1 MKDGFLNDLN
11 ENQRQA
17 VLYNDGASLVIAGAG
32 SGKTRVLTCKI
43 AHLLQNGYNSD
54 SILALTFTNK
64 AANEMKL
71 RIGKLVGEESARRLW
86 MGTFHSIFLRILRVN
101 ASLLGFQ
108 DQLTIYDT
116 SDSKSLIRSI
126 VKELGLNDKDYSDSK
141 MISRISNLKNHL
153 ITPDAYNSDMTYIK
167 DDEKKN
173 LRMFQH
179 VYRIYVERCKRA
191 NAMDF
196 DDLLV
201 YTYQLFDQH
210 PEVRE
215 RYVARF
221 KYILVDE
228 YQDTN
233 YVQRQIVLQLG
244 IPSQHVC
251 VVGDDAQSI
260 YSFRGA
266 NIDNILSFSS
276 DFENVRIFKLEQN
289 YRSTQNIVLAANSLI
304 KKNSRQI
311 PKSIFSNKAEGDK
324 IHVTKLYSDIE
335 ESAVVVKK
343 IQQLRSKE
351 HADYSDFV
359 ILYRTNAQSRVFE
372 EEMRKQSIPY
382 KIFGGVSFYQRKE
395 IKDVIA
401 YFRLAVNP
409 NDEEALKRVI
419 NYPLRGIGGTT
430 FDKIKAVAINNQVSL
445 WTVLGNIVQY
455 VPELNS
461 GKQATIQKFFDM
473 IAEFVGKATIESA
486 DELGNEIIIASGL
499 MNVSLPDQIA
509 DKERRDNI
517 GELVTGLRDFVT
529 SRQEDGNDNLL
540 LTNYLSEISL
550 LSDLDAD
557 TKESDTDKV
566 SLMTIHAA
574 KGLEFATVFVVG
586 LEENLFPNYMSL
598 NNPRELEEERRL
610 FYVAITRAEKHCY
623 LSYAESRFHF
633 GKMEFAQ
640 QSRFLN
646 DIDPEYLQYPTSKKY
661 EAEIDRRASKYRPVF
676 DRSATLPPFEMPD
689 NTPVSAHQ
697 SVAPGMKKVSA
708 STRSVSGDSSIEERL
723 KLYEGQI
730 IEHERFGVGKVKKVE
745 GVDENRKATI
755 EFRNLGIK
763 VLLLRFARFKIIG

>member
-11 ENQRQA
+11 ENQREA

-43 AHLLQNGYNSD
+43 AYLLQNGYSSD

-153 ITPDAYNSDMTYIK
+153 ITPDVYSSNLTYIK
-167 DDEKKN
+167 DDEKKKLN
-173 LRMFQH
+173 MFHH

-201 YTYQLFDQH
+201 YTYQLFDEH
-210 PEVRE
+210 PEVCA
-215 RYVARF
+215 RYAVRF

-266 NIDNILSFSS
+266 NIDNILSFSK

-311 PKSIFSNKAEGDK
+311 PKSIFSKKAEGDK
-324 IHVTKLYSDIE
+324 VHVTKVYSDIE
-335 ESAVVVKK
+335 EAVVVVKK

-395 IKDVIA
+395 IKDVVA

-430 FDKIKAVAINNQVSL
+430 FDKIKAAAMDNQVSL
-445 WTVLGNIVQY
+445 WTVLGDIAHY

-461 GKQATIQKFFDM
+461 GKQATIRKFYDM
-473 IAEFVGKATIESA
+473 VADFVAKVSTESA

-499 MNVSLPDQIA
+499 MNVSLPDQTA

-529 SRQEDGNDNLL
+529 SRQEDGDDNIFLA
-540 LTNYLSEISL
+540 NYLSEISL
-550 LSDLDAD
+550 LSDLDTD

-598 NNPRELEEERRL
+598 NNLRELEEERRL
-610 FYVAITRAEKHCY
+610 FYVAITRAERHCF

-640 QSRFLN
+640 QSRFLK
-646 DIDPEYLQYPTSKKY
+646 DIDPEYLEYPVSKKY
-661 EAEIDRRASKYRPVF
+661 EIDIDKRASKYRPVF
-676 DRSATLPPFEMPD
+676 DRSTSLPPFEMPD
-689 NTPVSAHQ
+689 TTNVHQ
-697 SVAPGMKKVSA
+697 SVPSGMQKVSSCA
-708 STRSVSGDSSIEERL
+708 KSSPGDSSITERL
-723 KLYEGQI
+723 ELCEGQI
-730 IEHERFGVGKVKKVE
+730 IEHERFGVGKVKKIE

>member
-17 VLYNDGASLVIAGAG
+17 VLYNEGASLVIAGAG

-43 AHLLQNGYNSD
+43 AHLLQNGYDSD

-153 ITPDAYNSDMTYIK
+153 ITPDAYSSDLTYIK

-173 LRMFQH
+173 LVMFRH

-215 RYVARF
+215 RYAARF

-266 NIDNILSFSS
+266 NIDNILSFSN

-304 KKNSRQI
+304 QKNSRQI
-311 PKSIFSNKAEGDK
+311 PKSIFSKKAEGDK
-324 IHVTKLYSDIE
+324 IHVTKVYSDIE
-335 ESAVVVKK
+335 EAAVVAKK
-343 IQQLRSKE
+343 IQLLRSKE

-430 FDKIKAVAINNQVSL
+430 FDKIKVAAMNNQVSL
-445 WTVLGNIVQY
+445 WTVLGDIAHY

-461 GKQATIQKFFDM
+461 AKQATIRKFFDM
-473 IAEFVGKATIESA
+473 IAEFVAKAPTELA
-486 DELGNEIIIASGL
+486 DELGNEIIIVSGL
-499 MNVSLPDQIA
+499 MNVSLPDQTA

-529 SRQEDGNDNLL
+529 SRQEDGDDNIFLA
-540 LTNYLSEISL
+540 NYLSEISL

-557 TKESDTDKV
+557 TKESDTYKV

-574 KGLEFATVFVVG
+574 KGLEFATVFIVG

-598 NNPRELEEERRL
+598 NNLRELEEERRL

-640 QSRFLN
+640 QSRFLK
-646 DIDPEYLQYPTSKKY
+646 DIDPEYLEFPISKKY
-661 EAEIDRRASKYRPVF
+661 EIDIDKRASKYRPVF
-676 DRSATLPPFEMPD
+676 DRSKTLPPFEMPD
-689 NTPVSAHQ
+689 TTNIHQ
-697 SVAPGMKKVSA
+697 SVPSGMQKVS
-708 STRSVSGDSSIEERL
+708 SYTKSSSDDSSIKERL
-723 KLYEGQI
+723 ELCEGQI
-730 IEHERFGVGKVKKVE
+730 IEHERFGIGKVKKVE

>member
-11 ENQRQA
+11 ENQREA
-17 VLYNDGASLVIAGAG
+17 VLYNEGASLVIAGAG

-43 AHLLQNGYNSD
+43 AYLLQNGYKSD

-71 RIGKLVGEESARRLW
+71 RIGKLVGDESARRLW

-153 ITPDAYNSDMTYIK
+153 ITPDAYSSDLTYIK
-167 DDEKKN
+167 NDEKKN
-173 LRMFQH
+173 LVMFRQ

-215 RYVARF
+215 RYAARF

-266 NIDNILSFSS
+266 NIDNILSFSK

-311 PKSIFSNKAEGDK
+311 PKSIFSKKAEGDK
-324 IHVTKLYSDIE
+324 VHVTKVYSDIE
-335 ESAVVVKK
+335 EAVVVVKK

-372 EEMRKQSIPY
+372 EEMRRQSMPY

-430 FDKIKAVAINNQVSL
+430 FDKIKAAAMDNQVSL
-445 WTVLGNIVQY
+445 WTVLGDIAHY

-461 GKQATIQKFFDM
+461 GKQTTIRKFYDM
-473 IAEFVGKATIESA
+473 IADFVAKVSTESA

-499 MNVSLPDQIA
+499 MNVSLPDQTA

-529 SRQEDGNDNLL
+529 SRQEDGDDNIFLA
-540 LTNYLSEISL
+540 NYLSEISL
-550 LSDLDAD
+550 LSDLDTD

-598 NNPRELEEERRL
+598 NNLRELEEERRL
-610 FYVAITRAEKHCY
+610 FYVAITRAEKHCF

-640 QSRFLN
+640 QSRFLK
-646 DIDPEYLQYPTSKKY
+646 DIDSEYLEYPVSKKY
-661 EAEIDRRASKYRPVF
+661 EIDIDKRASKYRPVF
-676 DRSATLPPFEMPD
+676 DRSTTFPPFEMPD
-689 NTPVSAHQ
+689 NTNVHQ
-697 SVAPGMKKVSA
+697 SVPSGMQKVSSCA
-708 STRSVSGDSSIEERL
+708 KSSSGDSSITERL
-723 KLYEGQI
+723 ELREGQI

>member
-11 ENQRQA
+11 ENQREA

-43 AHLLQNGYNSD
+43 AYLLQNGYSSD

-153 ITPDAYNSDMTYIK
+153 ITPDAYSSNLTYIK
-167 DDEKKN
+167 DDEKKKLN
-173 LRMFQH
+173 MFHH

-201 YTYQLFDQH
+201 YTYQLFDEH
-210 PEVRE
+210 PEVCA
-215 RYVARF
+215 RYAVRF

-266 NIDNILSFSS
+266 NIDNILSFSK

-311 PKSIFSNKAEGDK
+311 PKSIFSKKAEGDK
-324 IHVTKLYSDIE
+324 VHVTKVYSDIE
-335 ESAVVVKK
+335 EAVVVVKK

-395 IKDVIA
+395 IKDVVA

-430 FDKIKAVAINNQVSL
+430 FDKIKAAAMDNQVSL
-445 WTVLGNIVQY
+445 WIVLGDIAHY

-461 GKQATIQKFFDM
+461 GKQATIRKFYDM
-473 IAEFVGKATIESA
+473 IADFVAKVSTESA

-499 MNVSLPDQIA
+499 MNVSLPDQTA

-529 SRQEDGNDNLL
+529 SRQEDGDDNIFLA
-540 LTNYLSEISL
+540 NYLSEISL
-550 LSDLDAD
+550 LSDLDTD

-598 NNPRELEEERRL
+598 NNLRELEEERRL
-610 FYVAITRAEKHCY
+610 FYVAITRAERHCF

-640 QSRFLN
+640 QSRFLK
-646 DIDPEYLQYPTSKKY
+646 DIDPEYLEYPVSKKY
-661 EAEIDRRASKYRPVF
+661 EIDIDKRASKYRPVF
-676 DRSATLPPFEMPD
+676 DRSTSLPPFEMPD
-689 NTPVSAHQ
+689 TTNVHQ
-697 SVAPGMKKVSA
+697 SVPSGMQKVSSCA
-708 STRSVSGDSSIEERL
+708 KSSPGDSSITERL
-723 KLYEGQI
+723 ELCEGQI
-730 IEHERFGVGKVKKVE
+730 IEHERFGVGKVKKIE

-763 VLLLRFARFKIIG
+763 VLLLRFARFKIIR

>member
-11 ENQRQA
+11 ENQREA
-17 VLYNDGASLVIAGAG
+17 VLYNEGASLVIAGAG

-43 AHLLQNGYNSD
+43 AYLLQKGYSSD

-64 AANEMKL
+64 AANEMKS

-141 MISRISNLKNHL
+141 MLSRISNLKNHL
-153 ITPDAYNSDMTYIK
+153 ITPDAYSSDLTYIK
-167 DDEKKN
+167 DDENKN
-173 LRMFQH
+173 LVMFRH

-201 YTYQLFDQH
+201 YTYQLFEGH

-215 RYVARF
+215 RYAARF

-266 NIDNILSFSS
+266 NIDNILSFSN
-276 DFENVRIFKLEQN
+276 DFENVRLFKLEQN

-311 PKSIFSNKAEGDK
+311 PKSIFSKKAEGDK
-324 IHVTKLYSDIE
+324 IHVTKVYSDIE
-335 ESAVVVKK
+335 EAVVVVKK
-343 IQQLRSKE
+343 IQLLRSKE

-359 ILYRTNAQSRVFE
+359 ILYRTNVQSRVFE
-372 EEMRKQSIPY
+372 EEMRRQSIPY

-430 FDKIKAVAINNQVSL
+430 FDKIKAAAMDNQVSL
-445 WTVLGNIVQY
+445 WTVLGDIAHY
-455 VPELNS
+455 VSELNS
-461 GKQATIQKFFDM
+461 GKQATIRKFYDM
-473 IAEFVGKATIESA
+473 IADFVAKESVESA
-486 DELGNEIIIASGL
+486 YDLGNEIIIVSGL
-499 MNVSLPDQIA
+499 MNVSLPDQTA

-529 SRQEDGNDNLL
+529 SRQEDGDDNIFLA
-540 LTNYLSEISL
+540 NYLSEISL
-550 LSDLDAD
+550 LSDLDTD

-598 NNPRELEEERRL
+598 NNLRELEEERRL
-610 FYVAITRAEKHCY
+610 FYVAITRAEKHCF

-640 QSRFLN
+640 QSRFLK
-646 DIDPEYLQYPTSKKY
+646 DIDPEYLEYPVSKKY
-661 EAEIDRRASKYRPVF
+661 EIDIDKRASKYRPVF
-676 DRSATLPPFEMPD
+676 DRSSTLPPFEMPD
-689 NTPVSAHQ
+689 VTNVHQ
-697 SVAPGMKKVSA
+697 SVPSGMQKISSCAKS
-708 STRSVSGDSSIEERL
+708 SSGDSSIAERL
-723 KLYEGQI
+723 ELREGQI

-745 GVDENRKATI
+745 GIDENRKATI